1 MKILVSGKNDK
12 PKTRTE
18 VCSCGCMFV
27 FEASEAKYVNDS
39 RDGDAYVIQCPECEE
54 SLWVNAKFFI

>member
-1 MKILVSGKNDK
+1 MKILVSGKNGK

-27 FEASEAKYVNDS
+27 FEAAEAKYVNDP
-39 RDGDAYVIQCPECEE
+39 RDGDAYVVQCPECDK
-54 SLWVNAKFFI
+54 SLWVNAKFFR